1 MQQGPR
7 AMIKIMLSIL
17 LALTMLAQFGCANR
31 TVRALDYSLEEE
43 LYADET
49 QDQQSGEPTPAPA
62 TSTQTPLEPPVE
74 TTPAEISATPAPETP
89 TPEQTEEGEAAPSP
103 SATPELHRLRVLVQ
117 DDAAVL
123 AGARVTLYQDE
134 SVLYSGFSGSDGNV
148 SWMLPPGY
156 QYRVKA
162 SLAGYFDGEGD
173 GSYDLTQDT
182 LVKITLVRS
191 EDAEE
196 GTATPTPLPV
206 PEGAPGKVT
215 ITAPD
220 VVIQQDQSDFSL
232 LDGVSAKT
240 EFGLPVAVWVV
251 DNGGFAIATGGSYR
265 VTYGAF
271 EDGKLVTAQRTVTVE
286 GAAEQTPIEDQAHAP
301 YASSKERYEVLV
313 EYRNLAGASLSE
325 RVDELNEAYRQKV
338 EEALSQNEQAR
349 ILAAA
354 DLENDTD
361 AMAGAA
367 KNMQQTQDFS
377 ITNWPDVLATFL
389 SRYVE
394 DEDRP
399 LDAEALAQIPLDKLD
414 GVFWDMNA
422 IEVYRIDGT
431 DNVMLSAKSFEDMA
445 AQYGMSVQ
453 RKSFLYELMQ
463 PEFLRTFASITGNDS
478 FTEEPQQSAEELL
491 STLPDETNIE
501 RNQVVETA
509 LSLVGKVSYVLGG
522 KYNRLGWNN
531 AWGNANDAEEGEPV
545 KISQKKGLD
554 CSGFVS
560 WVFINAV
567 QDTEA
572 VRVIGNGSTA
582 QWRFSTA
589 IGWDEGRPGDLAFYY
604 APGERQYNHV
614 GIIVSCDAD
623 GSYLV
628 AHCSSVQD
636 GVVVTDGWSNGFRYL
651 RRPAFFQ

>member
-62 TSTQTPLEPPVE
+62 TATQTPLEPPVE

-389 SRYVE
+389 ARYVE

-463 PEFLRTFASITGNDS
+463 PEFLRTFASITGSDS
-478 FTEEPQQSAEELL
+478 FAEEPQQSAEGLL